1 MNDFLDSLGQDGPA
15 ARRLDQAVDEVMGRL
30 VTLSPITGPLAADY
44 IDRMTRPFPALAGP
58 TGALV
63 VARAYAAHL
72 AVEASP
78 GSYRAVDVPVLGT
91 LPGLRRNGAPP
102 QDLLVRVVKAT
113 RRGFEL
119 IRAVPTPVWDGFVY
133 CLAQRV
139 GEDGLLATV
148 DGLARVGWVLRQV
161 DIHYGL
167 EPQVRSPEP

>member
-1 MNDFLDSLGQDGPA
+1 MNDFLGSLGQDGPA
-15 ARRLDQAVDEVMGRL
+15 ALRLDQAVDGIMGRL
-30 VTLSPITGPLAADY
+30 VSLSPITSSLAADY
-44 IDRMTRPFPALAGP
+44 VDRMTRPFPALAGP

-63 VARAYAAHL
+63 VARAYAAHM
-72 AVEASP
+72 AVEADP

-133 CLAQRV
+133 CLAQLV
-139 GEDGLLATV
+139 GDEVPLASI

-167 EPQVRSPEP
+167 SPVVRS